1 MLKDVQK
8 RFCSTGVAMTAIAVF
23 LVFKKINCSGW
34 FYDKVVLPVS
44 KVSYGM
50 YLMHMFA
57 LVAILSYVSTWG
69 LATPWTML
77 ISTALTYVVCA
88 VVALVISKLPFGKY
102 VVG

>member
-1 MLKDVQK
+1 
-8 RFCSTGVAMTAIAVF
+8 MTTIALF
-23 LVFKKINCSGW
+23 LIFKKINCSGW
-34 FYDKVVLPVS
+34 LYEKVVLPIS

-57 LVAILSYVSTWG
+57 LVAVLSYVSTLV

-77 ISTALTYVVCA
+77 LTTALTYLVCA

-102 VVG
+102 IVG